1 MILKKAATKVKEL
14 VGKLLERGNN
24 LTWKEI
30 IAIWLTVGGSV
41 AFCISLFHSISTSVS
56 IELSILFEMQIVSNV
71 LLVILAQLIFLNENL
86 KKNKKKE
93 C

>member
-1 MILKKAATKVKEL
+1 MKIFIEKITNKTKEL
-14 VGKLLERGNN
+14 GTQLEKRFNDV
-24 LTWKEI
+24 TWKEI

-71 LLVILAQLIFLNENL
+71 LLVILAQLILLNERL
-86 KKNKKKE
+86 KKK
-93 C
+93 